1 MKHIEFINLL
11 GGTSKVANLCGI
23 SKGAVSQWKKNGI
36 PLAQCNYLKTKFPKE
51 YKKIFGT
58 TKASNG

>member
-58 TKASNG
+58 TKASDD